1 MLTRMLNE
9 RAEVRTIYNACVA
22 CMLVFL
28 SNILLQQ
35 YMESGNVSSLFELDL
50 FAYAFGQIGTV
61 ALVWTA
67 MFASTFFVFAINF
80 MWRQGEFSSRMLKEY
95 FQILAHSFVLFG
107 FGCRFFAH
115 MVVHLYVCLVPN

>member
-28 SNILLQQ
+28 FNILLQQ
-35 YMESGNVSSLFELDL
+35 YLNSGEIASLFELDL
-50 FAYAFGQIGTV
+50 FVYAFGKIGTV

-67 MFASTFFVFAINF
+67 MFSSTFVVFGLNLL
-80 MWRQGEFSSRMLKEY
+80 WRQG
-95 FQILAHSFVLFG
+95 
-107 FGCRFFAH
+107 
-115 MVVHLYVCLVPN
+115 